1 MHANNEELVKRFALE
16 MPVSRM
22 VVNSPGALGGIGA
35 TINLVPALT
44 LGCGAVG
51 GSSTSHNIGPLDLM
65 NTRNVAYGV
74 RELEDIRELAVGAT
88 KEVASSL
95 DLGDKE
101 ELINLL
107 VKKIIEE
114 LK

>member
-1 MHANNEELVKRFALE
+1 
-16 MPVSRM
+16 
-22 VVNSPGALGGIGA
+22 
-35 TINLVPALT
+35 
-44 LGCGAVG
+44 
-51 GSSTSHNIGPLDLM
+51 M